1 LRRREFITLL
11 GGAAA
16 AWPLAA
22 RAQRSQRMR
31 RIGVLI
37 GVADD
42 TEGRAR
48 LAVFRQT
55 LQTLGWAESQNVQF
69 DYRWAPQD
77 AAQARTFAKELVDLG
92 PDLVFTQSTPA
103 TVAAKEVV
111 AGSIPIVFVQV
122 GDPVVS
128 KIVESLARPGG
139 NLTGFTNFEPSMG
152 GKWLELLKTIDP
164 NMTRVVYPFNPA
176 TLPAFFPLSA
186 EAAAPV
192 LSLKMVGAEVRNPAD
207 LDLAIEVFARE
218 PNGGLLVMPDVFNTV
233 HRQQIFALAARYRL
247 PALYPFK
254 FFALDGGL
262 MSYGINV
269 LDVFQRSASYVDRV
283 LRGAN
288 AGELPVQVP
297 TKYELVINLKTAKA
311 LGLDVPPTLLATADE
326 VIE

>member
-1 LRRREFITLL
+1 MRRREFITLL

-16 AWPLAA
+16 GPLAA
-22 RAQRSQRMR
+22 RAQQPERMR
-31 RIGVLI
+31 RIGVLS

-42 TEGRAR
+42 PEGRAR
-48 LAVFRQT
+48 LAVFSET
-55 LQTLGWAESQNVQF
+55 LRTLGWVENQNVQF

-77 AAQARTFAKELVDLG
+77 AAQAHAFAKELVDLR
-92 PDLVFTQSTPA
+92 PDVVFTQSTPA

-128 KIVESLARPGG
+128 KIVESLARPAG

-152 GKWLELLKTIDP
+152 GKWLELLKTVDP
-164 NMTRVVYPFNPA
+164 NMTRVVCPFNPA
-176 TLPAFFPLSA
+176 TLPAFFPSSV
-186 EAAAPV
+186 EAAASL
-192 LSLKMVGAEVRNPAD
+192 LSLKMVKAEVRNSAD

-218 PNGGLLVMPDVFNTV
+218 PKGELLVMPDIFNTI

-254 FFALDGGL
+254 FFALEGGL
-262 MSYGINV
+262 ISYGINV

-288 AGELPVQVP
+288 AGDLPVQIP
-297 TKYELVINLKTAKA
+297 TKYELVLNLKTAKA
-311 LGLDVPPTLLATADE
+311 LGLEMPPTLLARADE